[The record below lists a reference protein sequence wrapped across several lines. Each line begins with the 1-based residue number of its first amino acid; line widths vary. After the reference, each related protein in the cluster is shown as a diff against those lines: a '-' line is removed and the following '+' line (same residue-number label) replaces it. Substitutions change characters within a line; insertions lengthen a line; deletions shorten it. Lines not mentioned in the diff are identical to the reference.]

1 MNKLWIAGLTL
12 LLALTGCGDSGR
24 DDASAPGRSGS
35 GNPFLGQVDA
45 DTSYIYANLERMSDD
60 LVDRFWT
67 INEASSESMRQ
78 ILESIAEDEE
88 IPAPASALI
97 EEMLSLTTRQGWEAA
112 GLHANPYYAFHGVDM
127 MPFASVEIIDGDAFA
142 ALITRIEDRLE
153 QPLTRRSVEGTEYI
167 WFEIAPGFGVA
178 LRHDESSFT
187 IALVPDDAAALA
199 RFAGATSP
207 TDPMSEQT
215 LAAFTEDNDFLPL
228 GSGFVDWQRAVAR
241 LMAGETPWL
250 ALTGVDQAELSE
262 VTENE
267 ACVAEYRA
275 ITNALPRLSMGYTQ
289 LDTEGSRFVLRQET
303 SADLGDKLAPIA
315 QVPVSLDRDLNSLFQ
330 FGFALDLVKAREFAR
345 ELVAGW
351 VQNPP
356 QCPSFAGI
364 VAEAADWQQAL
375 NRPVPPMITNLQ
387 GAFITADQLELGP
400 GSIPTGGGT
409 LAVFMHNPQML
420 VGLAQGF
427 SPAMA
432 ELNLQPGGDPQ
443 PVPPGTIPQLDQA
456 GLNGWLGMGE
466 NAIGLAVG
474 EDNVDRLSQSLA
486 ANRTD
491 PYIIGARYDFDAFLE
506 LMNLA
511 EGLAGDLGD
520 DDTASVLEMQKAQ
533 YRMMAEIY
541 DQGGFTVALTDRG
554 IEFVGTVT
562 FN

>member
-1 MNKLWIAGLTL
+1 
-12 LLALTGCGDSGR
+12 
-24 DDASAPGRSGS
+24 
-35 GNPFLGQVDA
+35 
-45 DTSYIYANLERMSDD
+45 
-60 LVDRFWT
+60 
-67 INEASSESMRQ
+67 
-78 ILESIAEDEE
+78 
-88 IPAPASALI
+88 
-97 EEMLSLTTRQGWEAA
+97 
-112 GLHANPYYAFHGVDM
+112 
-127 MPFASVEIIDGDAFA
+127 
-142 ALITRIEDRLE
+142 
-153 QPLTRRSVEGTEYI
+153 
-167 WFEIAPGFGVA
+167 
-178 LRHDESSFT
+178 
-187 IALVPDDAAALA
+187 
-199 RFAGATSP
+199 
-207 TDPMSEQT
+207 
-215 LAAFTEDNDFLPL
+215 
-228 GSGFVDWQRAVAR
+228 
-241 LMAGETPWL
+241 
-250 ALTGVDQAELSE
+250 
-262 VTENE
+262 
-267 ACVAEYRA
+267 
-275 ITNALPRLSMGYTQ
+275 
-289 LDTEGSRFVLRQET
+289 
-303 SADLGDKLAPIA
+303 
-315 QVPVSLDRDLNSLFQ
+315 VPVSLDRDLTSLFQ

-364 VAEAADWQQAL
+364 VAEATDWQQAL

-409 LAVFMHNPQML
+409 LAVFMRNPQML

-427 SPAMA
+427 SPAVA